1 MLRFLLVL
9 AITCPALAQDAPTT
23 VDPTVRTSG
32 TASFDAIKNEVAV
45 TYDGFGVPTVVAK
58 SRGDAYFA
66 QGFLHAQ
73 NRYTQ
78 MDMTRRF
85 AAGEL
90 CELVGASAYDQDAE
104 MRSLRLRSIARACV
118 EGFGETER
126 RLLKQ
131 YVDGVNAGLADL
143 QVPPPEYAILRVSPE
158 AWEMEDTVLV
168 MLAFSV
174 MLDRTGAMEIRDA
187 AMFESLPEEVRD
199 YLYNPLSRFD
209 APIPGLEAR
218 KPSIPRIPDRQVISL
233 RDLPEQPPV
242 IEYRYDMG
250 DDDDGP
256 GGPGDE
262 DDADA
267 ASVRW
272 AGDRLGVR
280 PVRRLHAR
288 WLPFLSGVWH

>member
-9 AITCPALAQDAPTT
+9 AITAPVLAQDAPTT

-32 TASFDAIKNEVAV
+32 TVSSDSIKNEVTV
-45 TYDGFGVPTVVAK
+45 TYDGFGVPNVVAQ

-78 MDMTRRF
+78 MDLTRRF

-90 CELVGASAYDQDAE
+90 CALVGASAYGQDVE
-104 MRSLRLRSIARACV
+104 MRSLRLRSVARACV
-118 EGFGETER
+118 EGFDETDR
-126 RLLKQ
+126 QLLKQ
-131 YVDGVNAGLADL
+131 YVAGVNAGLADL

-174 MLDRTGAMEIRDA
+174 MLDRSGALEIRNA

-209 APIPGLEAR
+209 APIPGLEQR
-218 KPSIPRIPDRQVISL
+218 KPSIPRIPDRQAISL
-233 RDLPEQPPV
+233 RDLPDPPPV
-242 IEYRYDMG
+242 IEYRDDIG
-250 DDDDGP
+250 DDDNYH
-256 GGPGDE
+256 
-262 DDADA
+262 
-267 ASVRW
+267 
-272 AGDRLGVR
+272 
-280 PVRRLHAR
+280 RRYHR
-288 WLPFLSGVWH
+288 G